1 MDPLPQARVGHRH
14 AGARGQADREPAE
27 PDGEQQE
34 HEQAEPEGRQRSEDV
49 ADRADQPVG
58 PAVAVLAR
66 DDAERPAEQAR
77 DDPGRGEQHER
88 VGQALGD
95 HLGDRALQHERGAQV
110 SVQGVAPPQ
119 DELLD
124 GRPVE
129 APLGRQGRVLARVD
143 GALGAQVGVD
153 RVHRRGL
160 GEEEGQGAHR
170 EDQRGAL
177 EDLLQRVARRSDET
191 GAASGGGSGGPGGDR
206 AHAETPH
213 EPRLWMTWRKWSWGC
228 TRWVPM
234 SRPSRTK

>member
-88 VGQALGD
+88 VGQVLGD

-119 DELLD
+119 DETARRPT
-124 GRPVE
+124 GRGPTWPSGPRTVS
-129 APLGRQGRVLARVD
+129 GRWRSRRPSR
-143 GALGAQVGVD
+143 VD

-191 GAASGGGSGGPGGDR
+191 GAAAGGGSGGPGGDR